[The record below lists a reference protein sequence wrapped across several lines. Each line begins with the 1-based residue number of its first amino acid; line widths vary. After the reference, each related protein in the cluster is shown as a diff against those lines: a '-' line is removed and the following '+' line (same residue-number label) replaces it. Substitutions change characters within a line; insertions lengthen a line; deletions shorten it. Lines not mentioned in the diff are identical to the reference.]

1 MSNRRGGKRPTR
13 LVNLSG
19 DEDRSSSPVSIPPK
33 ARQNTVGNKSAPDGR
48 RGRLGV
54 PYSSSLVD
62 PVIDDADVMMSGS
75 VKSDS
80 SAMERRREAA
90 KGGLG
95 DYNIQHYGAVDK
107 DTGAG
112 IAWLSQGGNPEL
124 EQSGEIAEDYVKI
137 AHRHKREDHGTTYVL
152 RIGP

>member
-1 MSNRRGGKRPTR
+1 MSNRGGGKRPTR

-19 DEDRSSSPVSIPPK
+19 DEDRSSPPVNIPPK
-33 ARQNTVGNKSAPDGR
+33 ARQNTVGRSAPDGR
-48 RGRLGV
+48 RGRSGV

-95 DYNIQHYGAVDK
+95 DYNIQHYGAMDK
-107 DTGAG
+107 DTGAD
-112 IAWLSQGGNPEL
+112 IAWGGNPEL

-137 AHRHKREDHGTTYVL
+137 AHRHKREDHGTTYVF
-152 RIGP
+152 I